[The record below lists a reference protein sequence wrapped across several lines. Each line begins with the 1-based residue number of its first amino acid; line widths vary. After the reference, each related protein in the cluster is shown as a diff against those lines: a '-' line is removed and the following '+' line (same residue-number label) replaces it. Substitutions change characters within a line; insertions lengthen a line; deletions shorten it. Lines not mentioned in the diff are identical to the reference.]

1 MPDKAWPDKAWPDKP
16 GFVYVTYIAA
26 PAEKIWEAITTSAF
40 TMRYFFGR
48 SIESD
53 WRTGSPWRLIK
64 PDGASDVEGTVLLAE
79 PPHRLHVSWRVAAEA
94 MKDLPETKVTWEIE
108 PVGEACRLTV
118 CEFHGGPIPEQYLE
132 GGRRGWP
139 MILAGLKTLL
149 ETGKPLQL
157 PTPQPPSS

>member
-1 MPDKAWPDKAWPDKP
+1 MAEAKP

-26 PAEKIWEAITTSAF
+26 SAEKVWEAITASAF
-40 TMRYFFGR
+40 TTRYFFGR

-53 WRTGSPWRLIK
+53 WKTGSPWRLVK
-64 PDGASDVEGTVLLAE
+64 PDGQIDVEGEILLAE
-79 PPHRLHVSWRVAAEA
+79 PPHRLHVSWRVVWVEA

-108 PVGEACRLTV
+108 PVGDACRLTV
-118 CEFHGGPIPEQYLE
+118 SEFHSGPVPEQFLE

-149 ETGKPLQL
+149 ETGKPLDL
-157 PTPQPPSS
+157 PTPGPPKN